1 MPLSSDVSSRV
12 LGRLARRHRCPSRGR
27 FSSSTAPKPENT
39 ESRND
44 RPETLHSNHANA
56 STSSLTDPV
65 AESSGPPPPLFPSRS
80 ELFANLF
87 GKAGADPFSLASNE
101 ASTSSASSAVPGS
114 TLVHSSDVPESSPK
128 TREIP
133 PHDLDAALH
142 ELSLSSRL
150 LERITLEDTSNINE
164 SNVRQS
170 LDFLKQ
176 IQHMN
181 APRQPVEASRR
192 YRLPW
197 YKRRVGG
204 VISNSD
210 QIVLTDLTPPTRTRP
225 ISTLKHGL
233 NRVLFNSGV
242 TWLQDPRSSVY
253 NFHPKLKK
261 IPKVDTFAFDRLTG
275 FVTSSKD
282 EDLWQLAKKEGCT
295 FVGST
300 SSLTG
305 VLSHIYFLL
314 SDDKLVDLHN
324 LTSAFRREPRTFT
337 PGQRMPVSVVLRY
350 RDGVYSVDS
359 DVSHLDVMK
368 ESILSKLGIMMEKVF
383 TTSWDRVQNLLDR
396 PPTEDMNV
404 VPEKE
409 AYRYAKCGKFVMRAQ
424 LDCHHS
430 SLPGTGVFDIKTRA
444 AMPIRLDVWNYQDH
458 VDYRIKSVHGPVES
472 FEKEYYDLIRSAF
485 LKYSFQARIGNMDGV
500 FVAFHNT
507 DQIFGFQYIP
517 LEEMDMRL
525 YGDSKAGPRVFTRC
539 IGLMQAIFSE
549 ITTYLQEQDVR
560 CTFETREFG
569 KFMNVWIEPL
579 EWLHGE
585 DKPILQLDIKLWN
598 YVGTEQVSGVK
609 AVDSVDQEWHVSYSI
624 AKSSLGADR
633 ILANRQA
640 AYNRQLHMYRFGL
653 NINDVVEHGDGVTEE
668 TFEKAAQARAAV
680 FQTAARAK
688 VGAARRAERAS
699 ASFKEPSAQD
709 LAGILSAIM
718 PRSENPA
725 EREPS

>member
-12 LGRLARRHRCPSRGR
+12 LGRLARRHRCPSHGR

-44 RPETLHSNHANA
+44 SPETLHSNHANA
-56 STSSLTDPV
+56 STSSQTDPV

-101 ASTSSASSAVPGS
+101 ASTNSASSAVPGS

-210 QIVLTDLTPPTRTRP
+210 QIVLTAHVFVP
-225 ISTLKHGL
+225 S
-233 NRVLFNSGV
+233 SGV

-485 LKYSFQARIGNMDGV
+485 LKYRHVSLSAEDFQARIGDMDGV

-525 YGDSKAGPRVFTRC
+525 YGDSKAGPR
-539 IGLMQAIFSE
+539 
-549 ITTYLQEQDVR
+549 DVR

-585 DKPILQLDIKLWN
+585 DKPVLQLDIKLWN